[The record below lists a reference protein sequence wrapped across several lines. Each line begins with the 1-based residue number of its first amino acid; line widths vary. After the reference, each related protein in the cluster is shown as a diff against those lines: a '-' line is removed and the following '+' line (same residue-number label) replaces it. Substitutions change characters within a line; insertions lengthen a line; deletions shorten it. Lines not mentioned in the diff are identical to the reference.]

1 MYVTDLFFV
10 QEGYTA
16 LYISRRVNLNT
27 TITETLSKVTVV
39 TQTITIRRKPVSL
52 FTTLVSFDKR

>member
-1 MYVTDLFFV
+1 
-10 QEGYTA
+10 
-16 LYISRRVNLNT
+16 VNLNT

-52 FTTLVSFDKR
+52 FTTLVSLVKR